1 MGYPQHD
8 TPPSRVDRLA
18 GRGHRA
24 GIHHNCAVPGRVGTI
39 REDTG
44 GKRLTHRAV
53 LFWRRQFR
61 ETNMDDNQTA
71 PPGQVQIKADEK
83 ELQGM
88 YSNLVMVHHH
98 AEEFTLNFVYVFPNG
113 AQGKLLA
120 SVIVSPG
127 HAKRIWRALGENI
140 SRFEAQFGPIKE
152 GPEGIVP
159 GANIGFVQ

>member
-1 MGYPQHD
+1 MEEKQ
-8 TPPSRVDRLA
+8 TP
-18 GRGHRA
+18 
-24 GIHHNCAVPGRVGTI
+24 
-39 REDTG
+39 
-44 GKRLTHRAV
+44 
-53 LFWRRQFR
+53 
-61 ETNMDDNQTA
+61 

-113 AQGKLLA
+113 GQGKLLA
-120 SVIVSPG
+120 SMIVSPG

-152 GPEGIVP
+152 GAEGIVP
-159 GANIGFVQ
+159 GGNIGFVQ